1 MLIMLS
7 LVDSS
12 IGSIIPAPSRQPTI
26 NNKKYF
32 LVHLYFKSK
41 HSNFAV
47 TKLDYKMNNIAT
59 PVKDFLVPFVSSQ
72 LPAINSADS
81 LAPVELLEQPPEQ
94 LIISTVLGIIG
105 LFLNQLFE
113 NLRRKRASK
122 QARKNT
128 DAINKL

>member
-1 MLIMLS
+1 
-7 LVDSS
+7 
-12 IGSIIPAPSRQPTI
+12 
-26 NNKKYF
+26 
-32 LVHLYFKSK
+32 
-41 HSNFAV
+41 
-47 TKLDYKMNNIAT
+47 MNNIAT